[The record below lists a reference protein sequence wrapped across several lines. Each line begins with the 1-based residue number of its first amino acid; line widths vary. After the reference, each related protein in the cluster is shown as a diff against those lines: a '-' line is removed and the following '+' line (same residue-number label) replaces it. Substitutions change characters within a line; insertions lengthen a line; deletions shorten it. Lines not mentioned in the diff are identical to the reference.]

1 VFACTLTFVIYT
13 HSSLFLA
20 YSLSPQVSLLT
31 SGLTFLLGFFTFLDS
46 DDPYITSGVKV
57 ALSLLALLVNVAFVV
72 YIGYLLLRPQDG
84 MVKDA
89 PATEDSPVAQA
100 HTSDSDAVTCTLQ
113 DLEGKRGTVQSPT
126 ESPEKRGPAP
136 LFTTRETTKRLSFE
150 KGTHVLVEKDDG
162 TTYTSVTTAKSFH
175 MVPVRDNKDPSGSVD
190 VLCARVQPLKLK
202 EQQHTHVDHKAVA
215 VRAGDGRPMR
225 VDIVSPASDTKLDCG
240 GGALDA
246 LGDAYSDVMTLLSEV
261 EQGQGHTL

>member
-1 VFACTLTFVIYT
+1 
-13 HSSLFLA
+13 
-20 YSLSPQVSLLT
+20 
-31 SGLTFLLGFFTFLDS
+31 LTFLLGFFTFLDS

-72 YIGYLLLRPQDG
+72 YIGYLLLRPQNG
-84 MVKDA
+84 RVQHASK
-89 PATEDSPVAQA
+89 TGDSPVTQA
-100 HTSDSDAVTCTLQ
+100 HRSDSDAVSHILQ
-113 DLEGKRGTVQSPT
+113 DLEGKRGTVQAPS
-126 ESPEKRGPAP
+126 ESPEKRGSA
-136 LFTTRETTKRLSFE
+136 LSFTAGETSGRLSFD

-162 TTYTSVTTAKSFH
+162 TTHAAVTTAKSFH
-175 MVPVRDNKDPSGSVD
+175 MVPVIYNGDPSGSVD